1 MKVCRAVCDEA
12 GRFPSPTRGGD
23 QRTARGLGN
32 PTVSREEGELDP
44 GGPRPPARPPDL
56 SPHPS
61 GLTPPSLRFF
71 SLFLFLKPF
80 LLSYDPGNVLGPG
93 NTETNQSKFH
103 PSWSLWSSER
113 AGTVLI
119 MAKSQTAGV
128 NSGLCLLPAG

>member
-1 MKVCRAVCDEA
+1 MRQGAFPLPPGEGIREQPGA
-12 GRFPSPTRGGD
+12 LGIPQSPGRRVNWT
-23 QRTARGLGN
+23 
-32 PTVSREEGELDP
+32 REEGELDP
-44 GGPRPPARPPDL
+44 GGPRPPAQPPDL

-80 LLSYDPGNVLGPG
+80 LLSYDPENVLGPG